1 MLLCFVITLSVT
13 GVLLRSDVFVDII
26 SEIEIVTTTRELLLG
41 ESPEVCHIQA
51 FDSKG
56 KKQLTAVIIYIMGE
70 VVTLWSFYAGL
81 CIEQTRFESW
91 SGSLH
96 CVVRQDTVL

>member
-1 MLLCFVITLSVT
+1 MKNMKIRCLDKLCFLIPLLVT

-26 SEIEIVTTTRELLLG
+26 SSIEIVTTTRELLLG

-56 KKQLTAVIIYIMGE
+56 KKQLLSVVIMYSIGVE
-70 VVTLWSFYAGL
+70 VAISQG
-81 CIEQTRFESW
+81 CS
-91 SGSLH
+91 
-96 CVVRQDTVL
+96 

>member
-1 MLLCFVITLSVT
+1 MRVLCLVIALLVT

-26 SEIEIVTTTRELLLG
+26 SSMEIVTTTRELLLG

-56 KKQLTAVIIYIMGE
+56 KKQLTVDVQYI
-70 VVTLWSFYAGL
+70 VSSPY
-81 CIEQTRFESW
+81 
-91 SGSLH
+91 
-96 CVVRQDTVL
+96 D

>member
-1 MLLCFVITLSVT
+1 MLCLVIALLVT

-26 SEIEIVTTTRELLLG
+26 SLMEIVTTTRELLLG

-56 KKQLTAVIIYIMGE
+56 KKQLTVDVQYI
-70 VVTLWSFYAGL
+70 VSSPY
-81 CIEQTRFESW
+81 
-91 SGSLH
+91 
-96 CVVRQDTVL
+96 D

>member
-1 MLLCFVITLSVT
+1 MLCLVIALLVT

-26 SEIEIVTTTRELLLG
+26 SSMEIVTTTRELLLG

-56 KKQLTAVIIYIMGE
+56 KEQLTVDVQYI
-70 VVTLWSFYAGL
+70 VSSPY
-81 CIEQTRFESW
+81 
-91 SGSLH
+91 
-96 CVVRQDTVL
+96 D

>member
-1 MLLCFVITLSVT
+1 MTPLVT

-26 SEIEIVTTTRELLLG
+26 SLIEIVTTTRELLLG

-56 KKQLTAVIIYIMGE
+56 K
-70 VVTLWSFYAGL
+70 
-81 CIEQTRFESW
+81 R
-91 SGSLH
+91 
-96 CVVRQDTVL
+96 

>member
-1 MLLCFVITLSVT
+1 MLCLAITLLVT

-26 SEIEIVTTTRELLLG
+26 SLIEIVTTTRELLLG

-56 KKQLTAVIIYIMGE
+56 KKQLHYN
-70 VVTLWSFYAGL
+70 
-81 CIEQTRFESW
+81 CIEPYDQHVGFG
-91 SGSLH
+91 SGTLGSIPGQAH
-96 CVVRQDTVL
+96 YIVLLGKVLLLITMSP

>member
-1 MLLCFVITLSVT
+1 MLYLVIALLVT

-26 SEIEIVTTTRELLLG
+26 SSMEIVTTTRELLLG

-56 KKQLTAVIIYIMGE
+56 KKQLTVDVQYI
-70 VVTLWSFYAGL
+70 VSSPY
-81 CIEQTRFESW
+81 
-91 SGSLH
+91 
-96 CVVRQDTVL
+96 D

>member
-1 MLLCFVITLSVT
+1 MLCLVIALLVT

-26 SEIEIVTTTRELLLG
+26 SLMEIVTTTRELLLG

-56 KKQLTAVIIYIMGE
+56 KKQLTVDVQYIVISPY
-70 VVTLWSFYAGL
+70 
-81 CIEQTRFESW
+81 
-91 SGSLH
+91 
-96 CVVRQDTVL
+96 D